1 MRFLVKA
8 VALLFFLAL
17 GADEAAAYIDPGT
30 GSVIFGAVGYVIAAG
45 AAFIAIAIKP
55 VKMLYNR
62 VFKRNKVDSEVKTEI
77 DVKALKDKT
86 EI

>member
-1 MRFLVKA
+1 MRFLIKA
-8 VALLFFLAL
+8 AALLFFLAL

-45 AAFIAIAIKP
+45 AAFIAIALKP
-55 VKMLYNR
+55 LKMLYNR
-62 VFKRNKVDSEVKTEI
+62 VFKKNKDGSEVEAEM
-77 DVKALKDKT
+77 DEGALKDKT

>member
-1 MRFLVKA
+1 MRILVMAA
-8 VALLFFLAL
+8 VFIFFSAF
-17 GADEAAAYIDPGT
+17 GAYPAMAYIDPGT
-30 GSVIFGAVGYVIAAG
+30 GSVIFGAIGYMIAAG

-62 VFKRNKVDSEVKTEI
+62 VFKKNKIDSEVEAEI
-77 DVKALKDKT
+77 EEKALKDKT

>member
-1 MRFLVKA
+1 MRFLVK
-8 VALLFFLAL
+8 VSALLFFLVL

-45 AAFIAIAIKP
+45 AAFIAIALKP

-62 VFKRNKVDSEVKTEI
+62 VFKKNQADTEI
-77 DVKALKDKT
+77 EAEIDESTLKDKT